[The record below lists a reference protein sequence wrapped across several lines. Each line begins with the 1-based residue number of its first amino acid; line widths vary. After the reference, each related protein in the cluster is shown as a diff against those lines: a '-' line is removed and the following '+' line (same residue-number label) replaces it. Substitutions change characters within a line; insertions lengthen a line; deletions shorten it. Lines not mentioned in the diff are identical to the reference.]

1 MEFERNCKSL
11 GGTKRSFTR
20 SSSKV
25 GLISSRTI
33 IRNSRSI
40 RSPSNDTISRIM
52 FDCDSQIML
61 GKHLKERINR
71 IDREISDDIGRL
83 DRNKGKIKFYDENY
97 IANAVRIFRDQKQ
110 AFIYK
115 KGRFITGTKTRRAF

>member
-1 MEFERNCKSL
+1 
-11 GGTKRSFTR
+11 
-20 SSSKV
+20 
-25 GLISSRTI
+25 
-33 IRNSRSI
+33 
-40 RSPSNDTISRIM
+40 M